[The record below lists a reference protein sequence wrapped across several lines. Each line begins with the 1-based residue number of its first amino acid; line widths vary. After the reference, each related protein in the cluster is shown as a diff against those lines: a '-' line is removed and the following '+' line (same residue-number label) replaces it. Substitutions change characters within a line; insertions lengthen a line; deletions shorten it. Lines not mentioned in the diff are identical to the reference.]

1 MKVQIRLIFFA
12 VCISALIPIGMLA
25 AQAKA
30 QVKECRAS
38 PSKVQG
44 HWSWRLIDG
53 RKCWYAG
60 KTVIS
65 KSLLRWAAVAPP
77 QAKAVAPAQA
87 KAEAAPVVVAT
98 EKRSGPL
105 DAQARMLDADN
116 TFEAR
121 WRARVSS
128 E

>member
-1 MKVQIRLIFFA
+1 
-12 VCISALIPIGMLA
+12 
-25 AQAKA
+25 
-30 QVKECRAS
+30 
-38 PSKVQG
+38 
-44 HWSWRLIDG
+44 
-53 RKCWYAG
+53 
-60 KTVIS
+60 VIS
-65 KSLLRWAAVAPP
+65 KSLLKWPAAAPA

-98 EKRSGPL
+98 EKRSGHL

-121 WRARVSS
+121 WRARVIA